1 MALNDPN
8 WGKRGNEGPP
18 DLDELWRRLNQKLG
32 SLFGGKGGGKVGGNG
47 PQGPSARQ
55 MGGGFGLLIA
65 IVLLVW
71 LASGFYI
78 VDEGR
83 RGVVLRFGKF
93 LETNQP
99 GPRWHLPWPA
109 ESVEVVNVSEVRTVE
124 VGYRNNVRTKVPNES
139 LMLTDDEN
147 IIDLQFAVQYI
158 RANPEEYLFNNRD
171 ADQAV
176 MQVAESAIREVVGKN
191 RMDFVLNEGR
201 AQVAAKAQESM
212 QVILDRYKT
221 GITISQV
228 TMQNAQ
234 PPEQVQAAFDDVNK
248 ANQDLERQKNEGQAY
263 ANDVVPK
270 ARGTAARLLQEA
282 EGYRQRVIANA
293 EGEAS
298 RFRQIVAEYNKAP
311 VVTRERLYLDM
322 MQQVL
327 TNSSKIVVDQKAG
340 SNLLY
345 LPLDKLMQLSGSG
358 SAGDVGK
365 PAVPEVALPVPG
377 TAEAAPRSRDA
388 LRNRDREAR

>member
-32 SLFGGKGGGKVGGNG
+32 SLFGGKGGGNA

-55 MGGGFGLLIA
+55 MGGGFGLLMVM
-65 IVLLVW
+65 VLLVW

-78 VDEGR
+78 VDEGQ

-93 LETNQP
+93 LQTNQP
-99 GPRWHLPWPA
+99 GPRWHLPWPI
-109 ESVEVVNVSEVRTVE
+109 ESVEIVNVSEVRTVE
-124 VGYRNNVRTKVPNES
+124 VGYRNSVRTKVPNES

-158 RANPEEYLFNNRD
+158 RANPEEYLFLNRD

-176 MQVAESAIREVVGKN
+176 IQVAESAIREVVGKN
-191 RMDFVLNEGR
+191 KMDFVLNEGR
-201 AQVAAKAQESM
+201 AQVAAKAQELM

-221 GITISQV
+221 GISISQV

-248 ANQDLERQKNEGQAY
+248 ANQDRERQKNEGQAY

-270 ARGTAARLLQEA
+270 ARGTAARLTQEA

-298 RFRQIVAEYNKAP
+298 RFRQIVAEYSKAP
-311 VVTRERLYLDM
+311 GVMRERLYLDM

-340 SNLLY
+340 NNLLY
-345 LPLDKLMQLSGSG
+345 LPLDKLMQLNGAG
-358 SAGDVGK
+358 TTGDVGK
-365 PAVPEVALPVPG
+365 PAVPEIPMPVPG
-377 TAEAAPRSRDA
+377 AAEATPRSRDA
-388 LRNRDREAR
+388 FRNRDREAR